1 MLQFGEAANS
11 TKSDVDIT
19 DITDEVIQNYYKYV
33 LDSTK
38 PAKPGKIDVKA
49 SQVQDADNNV
59 YGRYE
64 VTWAEPSDSD
74 KNASP
79 AAYYR
84 VEILPC
90 DAAGKVASDAVPY
103 LKADVYQR
111 SYTFVADKAWAGNFV
126 VRVTPYNTNDDPKQP
141 DNPNTSAVQTFMH
154 ALPTPEIEFR
164 LVKRENGGFDWNQCQ
179 TPDEKSR
186 EFKSEVVSVLK
197 NYAEYPTDEAWT
209 VKLTDGKHAYYFS
222 RQDGK
227 QYIRLTQNLERTLT
241 LTALATPDNS
251 SSTKY
256 LRSAQYKSE
265 TYLPSQWRDH
275 NGDNG
280 KDEDGLPL
288 GTLKQDGN
296 TEFVTYTGQT
306 AESFE
311 ATVKFCFT
319 PKVKSDSSE
328 HGSPT
333 YRVMLLAKYLGNDEV
348 NGVSLNGQYIT
359 LAARE
364 SIVTESPVTFNLNSL
379 PSDAMTNYTDF
390 LVVAVPVTSGKGD
403 MKYRWDAKADEVSA
417 AIASHASETNDT
429 SKEIWWQNG
438 YEIVRTGE
446 HSYTYAHLTPLCFSD
461 VSRTDG
467 TDDKKWAIQATVTTP
482 QIIFK
487 QLNLNVLKAPTLA
500 ETIEDGVVDN
510 NNQLTYTFNWTQDDM
525 QATDAAPAYKIKL
538 YGRVKLLLPLR

>member
-1 MLQFGEAANS
+1 MADDWNGAAYSLWWISGSTPAGPPAEPNSAYIKTDGNKAYIFDDTGAGQDNNPGNQRATVMLQFGEAANS

-111 SYTFVADKAWAGNFV
+111 SYTFVADKAWTGNFV
-126 VRVTPYNTNDDPKQP
+126 VRVTPYNTNNDSSLA
-141 DNPNTSAVQTFMH
+141 DNFNTSGVQTFMH

-164 LVKRENGGFDWNQCQ
+164 LVKRNNGGFDWNQCQ

-186 EFKSEVVSVLK
+186 EFKYEVVAVLK
-197 NYAEYPTDEAWT
+197 NYTEYPTDEAWT
-209 VKLTDGKHAYYFS
+209 VKLTDGTYNYYFA
-222 RQDGK
+222 QNGK

-275 NGDNG
+275 NGDSG

-288 GTLKQDGN
+288 GKLNKDGD
-296 TEFVTYTGQT
+296 TEYVTYTGQT

-311 ATVKFCFT
+311 ATVKFSFT

-333 YRVMLLAKYLGNDEV
+333 YRVMLLAKYLGNDD
-348 NGVSLNGQYIT
+348 GQ
-359 LAARE
+359 RG
-364 SIVTESPVTFNLNSL
+364 SP
-379 PSDAMTNYTDF
+379 
-390 LVVAVPVTSGKGD
+390 
-403 MKYRWDAKADEVSA
+403 
-417 AIASHASETNDT
+417 
-429 SKEIWWQNG
+429 
-438 YEIVRTGE
+438 
-446 HSYTYAHLTPLCFSD
+446 
-461 VSRTDG
+461 
-467 TDDKKWAIQATVTTP
+467 
-482 QIIFK
+482 
-487 QLNLNVLKAPTLA
+487 
-500 ETIEDGVVDN
+500 
-510 NNQLTYTFNWTQDDM
+510 
-525 QATDAAPAYKIKL
+525 
-538 YGRVKLLLPLR
+538 

>member
-1 MLQFGEAANS
+1 MGSA
-11 TKSDVDIT
+11 T
-19 DITDEVIQNYYKYV
+19 DTD
-33 LDSTK
+33 
-38 PAKPGKIDVKA
+38 
-49 SQVQDADNNV
+49 
-59 YGRYE
+59 
-64 VTWAEPSDSD
+64 
-74 KNASP
+74 ASP
-79 AAYYR
+79 ASYYR

-90 DAAGKVASDAVPY
+90 DAVGNITGVAY
-103 LKADVYQR
+103 LTADVYQR
-111 SYTFVADKAWAGNFV
+111 SYTFVADKEWTGNFV
-126 VRVTPYNTNDDPKQP
+126 VRVTPYNTNDDPNQD
-141 DNPNTSAVQTFMH
+141 DNFNTSGVQTFMH

-164 LVKRENGGFDWNQCQ
+164 LVKRYNGGFDWGQCQ

-186 EFKSEVVSVLK
+186 EFNYEVVAVLK
-197 NYAEYPTDEAWT
+197 NYTEYPTDEAWT
-209 VKLTDGKHAYYFS
+209 VKLTDGRNTYYFRS
-222 RQDGK
+222 QDGK

-251 SSTKY
+251 STKY

-275 NGDNG
+275 NGDSG

-288 GTLKQDGN
+288 GTLKKDGD
-296 TEFVTYTGQT
+296 TDYVTYTGQT

-311 ATVKFCFT
+311 ATVKFSFT

-403 MKYRWDAKADEVSA
+403 MKYRWDATPDEVSA
-417 AIASHASETNDT
+417 TIAKPRE
-429 SKEIWWQNG
+429 
-438 YEIVRTGE
+438 R
-446 HSYTYAHLTPLCFSD
+446 
-461 VSRTDG
+461 
-467 TDDKKWAIQATVTTP
+467 DKRHRQR
-482 QIIFK
+482 
-487 QLNLNVLKAPTLA
+487 NLVEERL
-500 ETIEDGVVDN
+500 
-510 NNQLTYTFNWTQDDM
+510 
-525 QATDAAPAYKIKL
+525 
-538 YGRVKLLLPLR
+538 